1 MSAESPIRYPDVSSP
16 SVMTRRAWVL
26 VLCNFLLPGSA
37 QVLAGNRRL
46 GRFGLRATLLLW
58 FLAVASL
65 VAFKLWQETVIT
77 LFTSNWML
85 WLVAALAVFYAVLWV
100 VLTIDTLRLVKLI
113 ATGPKARW
121 ALAMF
126 SVVTM
131 VVVSGAAAYASNIAI
146 RTNSLISSVFDA
158 GPSQPPV
165 NGRYNFLV
173 LGGDAGDDR
182 EGMRPDSSMVVSVDA
197 ATGRTTTIS
206 ISRDLHNITF
216 PAGSVGAG
224 LYPNGYTEDT
234 ADYCTT
240 WACFN
245 TLYTD
250 GELNHTDA
258 YASQIAKGIP
268 AGVAETMEAAEGVT
282 GLKIQY
288 FVLIE
293 MGGFANLVDALG
305 GVQICVTEPIP
316 IVADETSTP
325 QEVIEPGCQ
334 KLDGYHALWYARAR
348 HQVSGG
354 DYSRMQRQAE
364 LQQAILNQ
372 FTPATVL
379 EKFQGIADSTSQ
391 VFSTNVPQSML
402 GYFVGLAQKAR
413 SHPITR
419 VELVPANG
427 VDPQDPDYSIIA
439 ALIQAGLN
447 PPSATATPAPSQ

>member
-85 WLVAALAVFYAVLWV
+85 WLVAALAVFDAVLWV

-216 PAGSVGAG
+216 PLVRSELGSTRTGTPKTR
-224 LYPNGYTEDT
+224 LTT
-234 ADYCTT
+234 AQPGRVSTR
-240 WACFN
+240 
-245 TLYTD
+245 
-250 GELNHTDA
+250 
-258 YASQIAKGIP
+258 
-268 AGVAETMEAAEGVT
+268 
-282 GLKIQY
+282 
-288 FVLIE
+288 
-293 MGGFANLVDALG
+293 
-305 GVQICVTEPIP
+305 
-316 IVADETSTP
+316 STP
-325 QEVIEPGCQ
+325 
-334 KLDGYHALWYARAR
+334 
-348 HQVSGG
+348 
-354 DYSRMQRQAE
+354 
-364 LQQAILNQ
+364 
-372 FTPATVL
+372 
-379 EKFQGIADSTSQ
+379 
-391 VFSTNVPQSML
+391 
-402 GYFVGLAQKAR
+402 
-413 SHPITR
+413 
-419 VELVPANG
+419 
-427 VDPQDPDYSIIA
+427 
-439 ALIQAGLN
+439 
-447 PPSATATPAPSQ
+447 TAS